1 MFEFVYTLLKDFLGE
16 KQVEKEPIKPATP
29 EERKRGEDLQKDV
42 IENKY
47 YAWWYDYKTETVQII
62 DYSKSLFKNNTL
74 SPKGDYDAMNA
85 AMIAIH
91 ENAVRREIVK
101 YQIDSKGKTNQLFYD
116 VMKNVLNKTNELIE
130 EWMQMNSVIIVSTK
144 PKIILNN
151 IDPNQD
157 TLEYI
162 IRRNETGK
170 EFDQIGFTNT
180 NSDNSSTT
188 AKRDIEEGDY
198 TKLDLQ
204 EMLREE
210 MLGKP
215 SDDYSKILKTWCDG
229 VDQNDIDKSMTK
241 NFTNMVKFRLAT
253 LTELDDTGND
263 MLTYDK
269 ILPYERDAHINDI
282 ESHFDELLQLV
293 KIWWQSLYNGYPD
306 PQRENPHNVYDS
318 FIRPLMDPKIQDG
331 IQTYEK
337 NLEKAL
343 KSYFPFGPIEDMNDY
358 LANVRR
364 TMKMFKKMDRLTA
377 LPSETITNTVMH
389 GPILS
394 YKDGWCIGESA
405 SIVQQAIDL
414 CRLIC
419 NHSLEYS
426 IQEPAYIL
434 HKLFLGWEHSTIRAS
449 RRTVHAILCGK
460 LRETVM
466 DYYKNYSFHA
476 IDPRVFIN
484 NEEELES
491 LKEYYK
497 KINVKINNNK
507 LEITSNTQ
515 YVLDK
520 SIFQKPKDAQLLFD
534 ACKAMTGALHSKD
547 EYYLPP
553 DIVLQNIIWLNNN
566 EHNIFWFEGGNLVT
580 DKNLQKGQK
589 NEWLGKFISYVEESQ
604 TRKIKNLE
612 KKIKET
618 QEKQPKNKINYELL
632 QSLKETPA
640 NNLPPLV
647 SYAPVVIHGPRPNA
661 VATQCFIQEIL
672 ILTEEGKRIRN
683 LLESTVED
691 VMKTSRVT
699 STPVGCLAYEHRQEQ
714 RQHKR
719 ARTIIDFDRILDHW
733 KLNLTAV
740 VSTMNNLQ
748 LTHSISSDAG
758 RIQRNMHSL
767 ENLKLQLALSIKQLI
782 YTIPPTNK

>member
-1 MFEFVYTLLKDFLGE
+1 MFDFFTTFINWATGNGVEE
-16 KQVEKEPIKPATP
+16 KKRIKPATP
-29 EERKRGEDLQKDV
+29 EERKKGEDLQKDV

-47 YAWWYDYKTETVQII
+47 YAWWYDYKTQTVQIL

-116 VMKNVLNKTNELIE
+116 VMKNVLNKANELIE
-130 EWMQMNSVIIVSTK
+130 EWMQMNSVILLSTQ
-144 PKIILNN
+144 PDNTNGPNRNTLQYIL
-151 IDPNQD
+151 
-157 TLEYI
+157 
-162 IRRNETGK
+162 RRNETGI
-170 EFDQIGFTNT
+170 EFNQITLKQNITDTN
-180 NSDNSSTT
+180 NKSINGNV
-188 AKRDIEEGDY
+188 EEGDY

-204 EMLREE
+204 EILRQE
-210 MLGKP
+210 MLDRP

-229 VDQNDIDKSMTK
+229 IDQNDIDKSMTK

-282 ESHFDELLQLV
+282 ESHFDELLQLI

-306 PQRENPHNVYDS
+306 PQRVNPHNVYDS
-318 FIRPLMDPKIQDG
+318 FIKPLVDPKNNDG

-343 KSYFPFGPIEDMNDY
+343 KSYFPFGSIEDMNDY

-414 CRLIC
+414 SRLIC

-426 IQEPAYIL
+426 ISEPAYIL

-460 LRETVM
+460 LRETVI
-466 DYYKNYSFHA
+466 DYYSNYSFYA
-476 IDPRVFIN
+476 RDPRVFDN

-497 KINVKINNNK
+497 KFNVSKDSNKDK

-520 SIFQKPKDAQLLFD
+520 SIFQKPKDAQLLID
-534 ACKAMTGALHSKD
+534 ACKKMTKKLHSDD
-547 EYYLPP
+547 EDYLPP
-553 DIVLQNIIWLNNN
+553 QIVLQNIIWLNND
-566 EHNIFWFEGGNLVT
+566 EHNIFWFEGGNLVP
-580 DKNLQKGQK
+580 DNNRDNQKTK
-589 NEWLGKFISYVEESQ
+589 WLGEFIEYVRESKSE
-604 TRKIKNLE
+604 KIKDSD
-612 KKIKET
+612 KKINGIK
-618 QEKQPKNKINYELL
+618 EKQPKNKINYELL

-672 ILTEEGKRIRN
+672 ILTEEGKRIKN
-683 LLESTVED
+683 LLESTIED

-719 ARTIIDFDRILDHW
+719 ARTTIDFDRILDHW
-733 KLNLTAV
+733 KLNLTVV
-740 VSTMNNLQ
+740 VSAMNNLQ

-782 YTIPPTNK
+782 YTVPPTNK